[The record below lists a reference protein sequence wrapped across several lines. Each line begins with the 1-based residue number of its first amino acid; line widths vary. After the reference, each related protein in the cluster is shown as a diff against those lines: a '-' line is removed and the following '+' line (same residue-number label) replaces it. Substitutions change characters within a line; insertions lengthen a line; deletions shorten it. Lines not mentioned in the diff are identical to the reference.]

1 MQITFYSMYP
11 ESIMHNIPEHLKD
24 IPGEINIYADQ
35 QILTNYGKYS
45 KNPIAILVEPRSI
58 IPGVYSFI
66 ESQWRHF
73 KYVFSF
79 DEDILNIC
87 DNAKLLLYGQITAEH
102 PDKKTKAISMVCS
115 NKTFCEG
122 HKKRVETAKKL
133 KGTIDTYGGFDGG
146 KYADSKD
153 IYSAYRFNVAME
165 NLSAGYYFTEKICN
179 CFASKVVPIYYGSP
193 HITEY
198 FNPAGMFIAETP
210 EQIPDIVADIL
221 TKGPEAVYKSML
233 PAIEDNFKRVETF
246 RRYGIWFFRNYSELL
261 EGLCKEQ

>member
-11 ESIMHNIPEHLKD
+11 ESIMQNIPEYLKD

-35 QILTNYGKYS
+35 QILANYGKYS

-79 DEDILNIC
+79 DEDILNTC
-87 DNAKLLLYGQITAEH
+87 DNARLLLYGQITAEH
-102 PDKKTKAISMVCS
+102 PDKKTKNISMVCS

-122 HKKRVETAKKL
+122 HRKRVEIAKKL
-133 KGTIDTYGGFDGG
+133 KGTIDTYGSFDGG

-153 IYSAYRFNVAME
+153 VYSAYRFNVAME
-165 NLSAGYYFTEKICN
+165 NLSSGYYFTEKICN
-179 CFASKVVPIYYGSP
+179 CFASKVVPIYYGCP

-198 FNPAGMFIAETP
+198 FNCAGMFIAKEP
-210 EQIPDIVADIL
+210 EDIPYIVNNIL
-221 TKGPEAVYKSML
+221 NEDPDYIYRSML
-233 PAIEDNFKRVETF
+233 PAIEDNFMRVETF
-246 RRYGIWFFRNYSELL
+246 RRYGKWFFRNYSKLL
-261 EGLCKEQ
+261 EDLCKE